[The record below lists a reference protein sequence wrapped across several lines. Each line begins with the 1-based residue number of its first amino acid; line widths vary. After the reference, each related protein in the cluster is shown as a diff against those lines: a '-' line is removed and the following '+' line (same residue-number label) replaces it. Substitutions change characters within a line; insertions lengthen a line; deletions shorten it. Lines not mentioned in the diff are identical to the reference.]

1 MPERAGACQYS
12 ALGLNIFYGMET
24 EMKKT
29 GISVLVLGAMLLCV
43 PQAWAQAPKPRAASR
58 ASKMHPSKDKPFEG
72 EWKTCKKNKKTGKM
86 VCASHFFLQ
95 QGKQICGVWQE
106 LGKNDAV
113 VYSGFLQAHMEP
125 EDFRGQ
131 EGADYMAQVDF
142 ACSKD
147 GESILFFN
155 RPICEN
161 GSGEVVWQRLEN
173 KGLVETTYLG
183 VGKCRNR
190 QVVGLMSG
198 LNQYAFCDYTVFD
211 YLHKYRHIYP
221 KKRKELQQLPWMQQ
235 CLNGQAPANV
245 VPSD

>member
-1 MPERAGACQYS
+1 
-12 ALGLNIFYGMET
+12 
-24 EMKKT
+24 MKKIWT
-29 GISVLVLGAMLLCV
+29 FFLVLGAMLLCMSE
-43 PQAWAQAPKPRAASR
+43 AWAQAPKPRAASR
-58 ASKMHPSKDKPFEG
+58 VSKMHPSEDKPFEG
-72 EWKTCKKNKKTGKM
+72 EWRTCRKSKKTGKM

-142 ACSKD
+142 ACSRNGD
-147 GESILFFN
+147 STLFFD
-155 RPICEN
+155 RQIC
-161 GSGEVVWQRLEN
+161 GDDVKKVAWQRLEN

-190 QVVGLMSG
+190 QVVGLMPG
-198 LNQYAFCDYTVFD
+198 LNQYTFCDYTVFD
-211 YLHKYRHIYP
+211 YLHKYRP
-221 KKRKELQQLPWMQQ
+221 MQPQKKKELLQLPWMQQ
-235 CLNGQAPANV
+235 CLNGQEPANV